1 MDLITLGLEFKSQE
15 EKSTLLKLLN
25 RKILSQ
31 LSLKNQLFE
40 SNILEFQV
48 NGLLVFLHFN
58 QKSEWTEEKV
68 LELINS
74 GMKSEGVEYQA
85 QNLIDQQ
92 PMTLV

>member
-58 QKSEWTEEKV
+58 QNSEWTEEKV